1 MAIKIY
7 KISSWVLL
15 YQRLLEDKFLRDH
28 VLDISQHFCQT
39 NKYNEI
45 GWLLLIV
52 LEKVGK
58 EKDEFKDLNSQ
69 SEHHISDLEDPMS
82 ALTETFISCHH
93 RDC

>member
-28 VLDISQHFCQT
+28 VLDILQHFCQT
-39 NKYNEI
+39 NKYNEV

-69 SEHHISDLEDPMS
+69 SEHHISDLKDSMS
-82 ALTETFISCHH
+82 ALTETFISCRH